1 MVTLVMVAIVLLALI
16 NVRNM
21 EAVSKQVMGVT
32 SVRAIQATV
41 VLRARRD
48 PAQPCLSLRA
58 ALDMVSVIRRR
69 LCVLATLVL
78 MVLIVMRK
86 HVLRIT
92 KATHV
97 LDMVLVMRVDS
108 ACVKIDGHH
117 QTVEC
122 QRVLTCAA
130 DVEHALLLRPVTVTL
145 VSRVR
150 TVQKGN
156 VQTLAVEM
164 EIVMKR
170 LLLVHV
176 TRVLTSG
183 WVTTAHLSVTVRVQ
197 SMESVWHLPRQL

>member
-16 NVRNM
+16 NARNM

-32 SVRAIQATV
+32 SVRVIQATA
-41 VLRARRD
+41 VLRARRG
-48 PAQPCLSLRA
+48 PVQPCLSLRA

-92 KATHV
+92 RATHV
-97 LDMVLVMRVDS
+97 LDMVHVMRVDS

-117 QTVEC
+117 QIVEC
-122 QRVLTCAA
+122 QRVPTCVA
-130 DVEHALLLRPVTVTL
+130 DVEHALLLRLVTVTL

-170 LLLVHV
+170 LSLVHV

-183 WVTTAHLSVTVRVQ
+183 
-197 SMESVWHLPRQL
+197 